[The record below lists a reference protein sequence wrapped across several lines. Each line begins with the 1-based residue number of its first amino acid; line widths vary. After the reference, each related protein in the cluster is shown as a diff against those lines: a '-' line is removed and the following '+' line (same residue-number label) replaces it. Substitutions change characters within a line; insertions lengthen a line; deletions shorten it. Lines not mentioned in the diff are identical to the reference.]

1 MAERKAKYNPDANR
15 RWSEKNPE
23 RRKYLS
29 HRSRARS
36 FVRDVATLDD
46 LNELAAMID
55 ERKAELEKTTT
66 QDCASAKED
75 DTVD

>member
-55 ERKAELEKTTT
+55 ERKAELEKTTA
-66 QDCASAKED
+66 QNAASTAKE
-75 DTVD
+75 

>member
-1 MAERKAKYNPDANR
+1 MAERKAKYNPAANR

-36 FVRDVATLDD
+36 FVRDVATVDD
-46 LNELAAMID
+46 LKELQGMIA
-55 ERKAELEKTTT
+55 ERLTTIEEKTTAS
-66 QDCASAKED
+66 DCASVTEE
-75 DTVD
+75 

>member
-1 MAERKAKYNPDANR
+1 MAERKSKYNPDADR

-46 LNELAAMID
+46 LDELTALIA
-55 ERKAELEKTTT
+55 ERRAELEKTTA
-66 QDCASAKED
+66 QDAASAEE
-75 DTVD
+75 

>member
-1 MAERKAKYNPDANR
+1 MAERKAKYNPAANR

-55 ERKAELEKTTT
+55 ERKAELEKTTA
-66 QDCASAKED
+66 QNAASTAKE
-75 DTVD
+75 

>member
-55 ERKAELEKTTT
+55 ERKAALEKTAA
-66 QDCASAKED
+66 QNAASVTEE
-75 DTVD
+75 